1 MIKNQKTAQ
10 IFTWI
15 FSGIVL
21 VLVGVMRKYKIDLGI
36 DFSFLP
42 PIHALLN
49 SMCAVALI
57 AAYYFIKN
65 KEVEMHRKSIYVA
78 LGCSALFFICY
89 ILYHFTTEETKYCGE
104 GLSRTIYFVFLI
116 THIVLAGFSLPF
128 ILTTYFRAYRGDF
141 VLHKKMAR
149 WIFPIWLYVAI
160 SGPICYFMLM
170 PCYR

>member
-65 KEVEMHRKSIYVA
+65 KAEQPNA
-78 LGCSALFFICY
+78 
-89 ILYHFTTEETKYCGE
+89 T
-104 GLSRTIYFVFLI
+104 
-116 THIVLAGFSLPF
+116 
-128 ILTTYFRAYRGDF
+128 
-141 VLHKKMAR
+141 
-149 WIFPIWLYVAI
+149 
-160 SGPICYFMLM
+160 
-170 PCYR
+170 